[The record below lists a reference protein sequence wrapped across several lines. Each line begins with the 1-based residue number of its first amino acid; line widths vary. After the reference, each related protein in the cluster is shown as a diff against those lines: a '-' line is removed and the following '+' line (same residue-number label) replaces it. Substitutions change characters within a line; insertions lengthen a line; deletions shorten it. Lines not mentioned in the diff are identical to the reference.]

1 LSAGGAGALA
11 GAGAM
16 AAVGSRSASATG
28 WGACGPPGL
37 SGDADTNLNITA
49 KKNTATQAANWRADM
64 APPSPGLQP
73 TSMPAT
79 CQLRVF
85 DGMMIRPL
93 AREITQT
100 PLVCLPPNSGPTSRK
115 LARRAVGVC
124 PRPKSS
130 GCASG
135 SPSSE
140 PTLGRLRTSRA
151 GTWGVLRAVDRRM
164 LRQADDARRDRGAPC
179 ERGRVHPRRFPRA
192 GAEVGLVL

>member
-1 LSAGGAGALA
+1 VACEGEAVGLSAGGAGALA

-93 AREITQT
+93 AA
-100 PLVCLPPNSGPTSRK
+100 K
-115 LARRAVGVC
+115 
-124 PRPKSS
+124 
-130 GCASG
+130 
-135 SPSSE
+135 
-140 PTLGRLRTSRA
+140 
-151 GTWGVLRAVDRRM
+151 
-164 LRQADDARRDRGAPC
+164 
-179 ERGRVHPRRFPRA
+179 
-192 GAEVGLVL
+192 